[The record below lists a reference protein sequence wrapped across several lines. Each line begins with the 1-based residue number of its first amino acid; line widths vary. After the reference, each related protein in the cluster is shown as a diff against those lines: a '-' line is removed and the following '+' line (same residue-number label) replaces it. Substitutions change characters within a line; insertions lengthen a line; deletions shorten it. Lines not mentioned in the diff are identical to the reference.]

1 MVDRMNLLTLLA
13 AVAWGAV
20 AAVIGLIC
28 ISVILPRLL
37 DAPHVLLIAA
47 ALSVLAYLPLKAL
60 ERALRP
66 NPWRRS
72 WWR

>member
-47 ALSVLAYLPLKAL
+47 VLSVLAYLPLKAL

-66 NPWRRS
+66 NPWRR
-72 WWR
+72 